1 MKRMAC
7 ILLLGTLFLGGCT
20 SYYKVTDPTT
30 GNVYYTTHI
39 TKNFSGASQ
48 LEDTRTGEM
57 VTVQNSQV
65 SEISKEQFEQGK
77 HAAPATMPAMK

>member
-1 MKRMAC
+1 MKRTTCAV
-7 ILLLGTLFLGGCT
+7 LLGTLLLVGCT

-30 GNVYYTTHI
+30 GKTYYSTHV

-48 LEDTRTGEM
+48 LEDARTGET
-57 VTVQNSQV
+57 VTIQNSQV

-77 HAAPATMPAMK
+77 HGAATTMPAMK